1 MSEPTVSK
9 SQLFKPVILIR
20 SRHTIVRGISSL
32 GSHSITTSFIS
43 SLVNRATSKFNFFRR
58 LVLSVSPS
66 QWKSGWCVVDGENG
80 KMIFH
85 FLSAILSTIWSGE
98 SSSELEKLGETW
110 WKAWLSL
117 IIKLSRAWLSRPLI
131 IRPRGDCFLPL
142 IITISDTS

>member
-80 KMIFH
+80 KMIFVPLM
-85 FLSAILSTIWSGE
+85 LSPFCLLLLVRQDTYTVNLFAFYFCRLIGNWRFFCNFR
-98 SSSELEKLGETW
+98 SSVDV
-110 WKAWLSL
+110 
-117 IIKLSRAWLSRPLI
+117 IQPRVPL
-131 IRPRGDCFLPL
+131 PSCGVLLTPQV
-142 IITISDTS
+142 